1 MENVLNDTQA
11 GVVDPKQS
19 DADVTGASVV
29 QESPSGQTNATT
41 GAVAKPQQSEQDNAK
56 FAEMRRENERLAK
69 ELADERAAKSA
80 YSKLTETIKDKL
92 GYKGATPEDIRLAIL
107 AEQQGKTVEEI
118 KSDEEREAR
127 RIKSMLENDPDYVAT
142 KRERDLLKANAER
155 DLLQKD
161 LAEIK
166 AAFPNETAADCREL
180 GEKFLQLRAAGV
192 DNLTAYVAVKG
203 KAAFEVPAPAA
214 PAEPAPPEPGA
225 VNGAGT
231 QEKEYYTSAEVDKLT
246 PSELRNP
253 TIMDRVLQSMT
264 RWKKQT

>member
-11 GVVDPKQS
+11 GVVDPKLS
-19 DADVTGASVV
+19 DVNATGASVAK
-29 QESPSGQTNATT
+29 ESPSGQTNDAT

-69 ELADERAAKSA
+69 ELADEKAAKSA
-80 YSKLTETIKDKL
+80 YSKLTDTISDKL
-92 GYKGATPEDIRLAIL
+92 GYKGATPDDIRIAIL
-107 AEQQGKTVEEI
+107 AEQQGKTPEEI
-118 KSDEEREAR
+118 KAQEEHEAR
-127 RIKSMLENDPDYVAT
+127 RVKSLLENDPDYVAT

-155 DLLQKD
+155 ELLQKD

-166 AAFPNETAADCREL
+166 ASFPNETAADCREL
-180 GEKFLQLRAAGV
+180 GEKFLQLRAAGI
-192 DNLTAYVAVKG
+192 DNLTAYVAVRG
-203 KAAFEVPAPAA
+203 KAAFETAKPQA

-246 PSELRNP
+246 PSELCNP
-253 TIMDRVLQSMT
+253 TIMDRVLQSMK